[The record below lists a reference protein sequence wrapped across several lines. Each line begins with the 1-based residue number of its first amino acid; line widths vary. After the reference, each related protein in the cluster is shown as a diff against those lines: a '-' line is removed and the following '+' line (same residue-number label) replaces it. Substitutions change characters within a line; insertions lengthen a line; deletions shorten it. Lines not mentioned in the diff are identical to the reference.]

1 MYRNC
6 GDMGSGVC
14 GSGEKIVYA
23 WGRNAPE
30 LKLPNGKYSIFSGPF
45 KHLCKQHLDECLIR
59 MNDKCIMH
67 KVHPIKMDFSALP
80 LFSNLY

>member
-30 LKLPNGKYSIFSGPF
+30 LKLPNGKYSIYFSGPF
-45 KHLCKQHLDECLIR
+45 KHLSKAT
-59 MNDKCIMH
+59 
-67 KVHPIKMDFSALP
+67 FG
-80 LFSNLY
+80 

>member
-1 MYRNC
+1 
-6 GDMGSGVC
+6 MGSGVC

-45 KHLCKQHLDECLIR
+45 KHLCKQHLDECLI
-59 MNDKCIMH
+59 
-67 KVHPIKMDFSALP
+67 
-80 LFSNLY
+80 

>member
-1 MYRNC
+1 
-6 GDMGSGVC
+6 MGSGVC

-45 KHLCKQHLDECLIR
+45 KHLYKQHLDECLI
-59 MNDKCIMH
+59 
-67 KVHPIKMDFSALP
+67 
-80 LFSNLY
+80 

>member
-1 MYRNC
+1 
-6 GDMGSGVC
+6 MGSGVC

-45 KHLCKQHLDECLIR
+45 KHNNVKGTQQ
-59 MNDKCIMH
+59 
-67 KVHPIKMDFSALP
+67 MDRLA
-80 LFSNLY
+80 